1 MSKER
6 ELLQRVLEFVEID
19 EESDFG
25 LWYDIKYILSHPEIE
40 PSTDDYMY
48 NKLKEDYDF
57 LLNQIPP
64 KREPLSDDE
73 IALGA
78 KMHKTDIFGTL
89 ILKSFVEGIKYA
101 EKEHGIGV
109 K

>member
-6 ELLQRVLEFVEID
+6 ELIKDMKSLLGCIYMHQADVLIGRAIEILA
-19 EESDFG
+19 E
-25 LWYDIKYILSHPEIE
+25 PEQE

-64 KREPLSDDE
+64 KQEPLSDED
-73 IALGA
+73 IWQALVKEEVPDYKA
-78 KMHKTDIFGTL
+78 TMFIR
-89 ILKSFVEGIKYA
+89 GIKFA
-101 EKEHGIGV
+101 EKAHGIGADDE
-109 K
+109 